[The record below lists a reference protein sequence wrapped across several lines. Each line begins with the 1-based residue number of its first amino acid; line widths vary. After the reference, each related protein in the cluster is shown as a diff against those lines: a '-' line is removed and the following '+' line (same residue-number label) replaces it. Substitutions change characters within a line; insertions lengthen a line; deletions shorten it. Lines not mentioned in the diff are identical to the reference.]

1 MTCQRIAI
9 GWNREENSKM
19 AFYNFSASARNDNLN
34 NTFSSL
40 MSVILLRTYTLKI
53 SSKSVVTIYERL
65 NIMLKIAIFHNDRS
79 VTVANLKILASF
91 DLSMSVAYFRIDRL
105 P

>member
-19 AFYNFSASARNDNLN
+19 AFYNFCNDNFN
-34 NTFSSL
+34 NTFSSF
-40 MSVILLRTYTLKI
+40 MSVILLRTYMLKI